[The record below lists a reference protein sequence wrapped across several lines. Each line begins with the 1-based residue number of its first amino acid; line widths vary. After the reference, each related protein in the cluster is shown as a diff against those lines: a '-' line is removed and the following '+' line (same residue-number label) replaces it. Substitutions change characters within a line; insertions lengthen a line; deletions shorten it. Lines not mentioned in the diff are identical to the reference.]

1 MSIKQMNRVLTGVN
15 IVGEIE
21 REGVLPPSISLVAR
35 WWDEKIEGEWG
46 LYSL

>member
-21 REGVLPPSISLVAR
+21 REWILPSSISLVAR
-35 WWDEKIEGEWG
+35 QWDEKVEGA
-46 LYSL
+46 